1 MKKLLFF
8 LKDYWVIPFSIIGI
22 LSAFVIWK
30 FTGGGKGFDPVKQLA
45 DTLKII
51 QAGANAREVQINL
64 GTEIAVQQVK
74 DKYVAKRELLAA
86 EQKQK
91 ALELENDPVELA
103 RFLESVTRG

>member
-1 MKKLLFF
+1 MKKFLFF
-8 LKDYWVIPFSIIGI
+8 LKDYWVVPFLIAGV
-22 LSAFVIWK
+22 LGAFLFWK
-30 FTGGGKGFDPVKQLA
+30 LTGGKKGFDPIKQLA

-51 QAGANAREVQINL
+51 QSGANAREVQINL
-64 GTEIAVQQVK
+64 GTEIAIQQVK
-74 DKYVAKRELLAA
+74 DKYAAKRELLAA